1 MTPLKM
7 LKSPLWVAD
16 IALGGKSFRDNPI
29 IGSRSLN
36 ERGFHIRRMAFAERM
51 ADMRRRQ
58 MEHLLPADDRKFFHE
73 NGYVVRH
80 NVLPA
85 DVFKAVQEEL
95 EQNEFAAREMKQ
107 GRTVTRF
114 IGLTPAIL
122 KKLPGLKAAVGAD
135 IFQQGLRYVASNN
148 ADPLVYLHTVLWD
161 LDQKRKDPQ
170 TNFHSDT
177 FHSTAKAWLFL
188 KDVELADG
196 PFQYVSGSHRLNE
209 VRTKWEYEQSLT
221 AATSRDSN
229 HAVGSFRISED
240 QMQQMGFEKPVSF
253 AVPANTL
260 VIADTHGFHARGI
273 ATRPG
278 LRVGLYGSVRRS
290 PFLPWA
296 GGDVRSLPGIKGYQ
310 TEIFGAYLD
319 WRSKKGRGVSHVDV
333 GKVKATDPAVR

>member
-1 MTPLKM
+1 MTPLKI
-7 LKSPLWVAD
+7 LKSPLWIAD

-29 IGSRSLN
+29 IGNRSLN
-36 ERGFHIRRMAFAERM
+36 ERGFHVQRMAFAEHM

-58 MEHLLPADDRKFFHE
+58 IEHFLPADDRKFFHE

-80 NVLPA
+80 NALPD
-85 DVFKAVQEEL
+85 DVFRAVQEEL
-95 EQNEFAAREMKQ
+95 EDNEFAARELKQ

-114 IGLTPAIL
+114 IGLTPSIL
-122 KKLPGLKAAVGAD
+122 AKLPGLRAAVGTTS
-135 IFQQGLRYVASNN
+135 FQQGLRYVASNN

-161 LDQKRKDPQ
+161 MDDKRKDPQ

-177 FHSTAKAWLFL
+177 FHSIAKAWLFL

-196 PFQYVSGSHRLNE
+196 PFQYVPGSHRLNA
-209 VRTKWEYEQSLT
+209 VRRRWEYEQSLI
-221 AATSRDSN
+221 AASHRDGN
-229 HAVGSFRISED
+229 HAVGSFRITEN
-240 QMQQMGFEKPVSF
+240 QLQQMGYSKPVSF

-278 LRVGLYGSVRRS
+278 LRIGMYGSVRRS

-296 GGDVRSLPGIKGYQ
+296 GGDMRSLPGIKGHQ

-319 WRSKKGRGVSHVDV
+319 WRRRKGNRVSHVGV
-333 GKVKATDPAVR
+333 GKVKATQPAVR